1 MNNEYLVGYSVDVL
15 EQAIR
20 IYSNVG
26 SVKEVLCDSKEEF
39 LRVVET
45 MNKTLKDGGWIGELS
60 E

>member
-1 MNNEYLVGYSVDVL
+1 MDNDYLVGYSVDVL
-15 EQAIR
+15 ERAIR
-20 IYSNVG
+20 IYSNTG